1 MNQVFFEALLS
12 RCRRIDSLLC
22 IGLDP
27 KLPSGLERDALVR
40 TVEDESRRIV
50 EATLP
55 FAACYKPNI
64 AFYEAEGPAG
74 LEALERV
81 LSLIP
86 AEVPVILDT
95 KRCDIGSTAE
105 AYARAI
111 FGRFGAGATTLSPYM
126 GRDAVDPFLAYPGKA
141 VFMLCRTSNPS
152 AGRLQELEIDRE
164 PLFLKVA
171 DECVSWSDRIGL
183 VVAGNEPARLET
195 IRARHPGVWLLAP
208 GIGAQGGDAE
218 SAAACGAD
226 REGFGILPVVA
237 RGVSSADD
245 PASAAR
251 AYLDAIN
258 RGRDRARKAARAAG
272 RRETGTEAASGGVG
286 SGTPAVGITGGAGTG
301 EIRTSEPHEKPVNTA
316 EERRALLT
324 GLIRTG
330 CFRVGEFIL
339 KSGKRSPFYVDLRR
353 VISSPQLLALAG
365 RAYAS
370 LVQGLEADRVAA
382 IPVAA
387 LPFGTAV
394 SLETGI
400 PLIFPRLT
408 LKDHGTGN
416 LIEGAYVPGERA
428 VLLDDLITTGKS
440 KLEAIEVL
448 RAQGLVV
455 TDLVVLLERGT
466 QGRRDMERE
475 GIMLHAY
482 ADIEE
487 LLVLYED
494 DGLIGRAERDE
505 MIRYARE
512 E

>member
-1 MNQVFFEALLS
+1 MNRAFFEALQS
-12 RCRRIDSLLC
+12 RCRLIDSLLC
-22 IGLDP
+22 VGLDP
-27 KLPSGLERDALVR
+27 KLPSGLERDMLVR
-40 TVEDESRRIV
+40 TVEDESRRII

-74 LEALERV
+74 IEALERV

-111 FGRFGAGATTLSPYM
+111 FGRLGVGATTLSPYM
-126 GRDAVDPFLAYPGKA
+126 GRDAADPFLAYPGRA

-164 PLFLKVA
+164 SLFLKVA

-183 VVAGNEPARLET
+183 VVAGNEPARLEA
-195 IRARHPGVWLLAP
+195 IRVRHPEVWLLAP

-218 SAAACGAD
+218 SAAALGAD

-237 RGVSSADD
+237 RGIASADD

-251 AYLDAIN
+251 AFRDAIN
-258 RGRDRARKAARAAG
+258 RGRERARKTARAAVPPAAG
-272 RRETGTEAASGGVG
+272 AEAGPSA
-286 SGTPAVGITGGAGTG
+286 AAGTAVSA
-301 EIRTSEPHEKPVNTA
+301 EHPADRRAEPAAIPGNA
-316 EERRALLT
+316 SDDRRALLT

-330 CFRVGEFIL
+330 CFGVGEFVL
-339 KSGKRSPFYVDLRR
+339 KSGKKSPFYVDLRR
-353 VISSPQLLALAG
+353 VISSPRLLALAG

-370 LVQGLEADRVAA
+370 LVRGLEADRVAA

-408 LKDHGTGN
+408 VKDHGTGN
-416 LIEGAYVPGERA
+416 LVEGAYAPGERA

-440 KLEAIEVL
+440 KFEAIEVL
-448 RAQGLVV
+448 RARGLIV

-475 GIMLHAY
+475 GIALHAY
-482 ADIEE
+482 ARIEE
-487 LLVLYED
+487 LLELCEEE
-494 DGLIGRAERDE
+494 GLIGRAERDK